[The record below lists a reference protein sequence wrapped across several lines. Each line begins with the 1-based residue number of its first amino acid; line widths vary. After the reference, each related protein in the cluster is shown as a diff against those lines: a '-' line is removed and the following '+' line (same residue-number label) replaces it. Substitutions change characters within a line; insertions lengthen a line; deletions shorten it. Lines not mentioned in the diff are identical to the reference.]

1 MNIALSVGGLAI
13 GLAVLVWYLVRWWIA
28 QKNVK
33 TGKDWRSLSPLA
45 SGIGLGILAASCA
58 GGLLGTIAG
67 WVRSIS
73 NTAGDKVITG
83 ATGTSTQ
90 TLATAG
96 VPNLTAGGAIIVLAA
111 FVSLFALWKKIK
123 DTSRKPLVFG
133 SVAGATVGMSPGIA
147 GSVAIALIPAV
158 NAAGDSLLGI
168 L

>member
-1 MNIALSVGGLAI
+1 MNTALSVGGLGI
-13 GLAVLVWYLVRWWIA
+13 GLAVLVWYLLRWWHA
-28 QKNVK
+28 QKAVK

-45 SGIGLGILAASCA
+45 SGIVLGILAASCA

-73 NTAGDKVITG
+73 NMAGDKVING

-96 VPNLTAGGAIIVLAA
+96 VPNLTAGGALIVLAA
-111 FVSLFALWKKIK
+111 FASLFALWKKIK
-123 DTSRKPLVFG
+123 DTSRKPLAFG
-133 SVAGATVGMSPGIA
+133 GVAGVTVGMSPGIA
-147 GSVAIALIPAV
+147 GSVALALIPLV
-158 NAAGDSLLGI
+158 NEAGNSLLGI